1 MIDLIYLGT
10 YLLNCPIC
18 SPLSQ
23 TVLTPAPIRVPGSKQ
38 TLIKMCSL
46 GSCVPTITAED
57 TFQLPNLQDPGMPPI
72 AKITV
77 LEEEEARALGVQ

>member
-1 MIDLIYLGT
+1 M
-10 YLLNCPIC
+10 
-18 SPLSQ
+18 
-23 TVLTPAPIRVPGSKQ
+23 
-38 TLIKMCSL
+38 
-46 GSCVPTITAED
+46 PTITAED